1 MAKFSITI
9 IEPSAIIND
18 AIKEHLKKT
27 SLFNLIST
35 FYTWDSF
42 INSARQN
49 TSQLLLINPLQIV
62 NKEKEFDKFC
72 QQQPIE
78 YKIAIV
84 YHLLPNDLI
93 SIFDDVFYIH
103 ESIDKLVQKIKL
115 GISSKEISTTKK
127 QNLTER
133 EKEILKLL
141 AKGLSIKEIA
151 QKVFLSPHTVLSH
164 RKNISA
170 KTGIKTIAGLT
181 VYAVSMNLISIEEIE
196 S

>member
-1 MAKFSITI
+1 MAKPSIII
-9 IEPSAIIND
+9 IEPSAIVND

-27 SLFNLIST
+27 NIFNNINT
-35 FYTWDSF
+35 FYSWDSF
-42 INSARQN
+42 IHSARQN
-49 TSQLLLINPLQIV
+49 MSQLLLINPLQIV
-62 NKEKEFDKFC
+62 NKEKEFEKFC
-72 QQQPIE
+72 QQHPID

-84 YHLLPNDLI
+84 YHLLPNHLI
-93 SIFDDVFYIH
+93 SIFDDVFYIYD
-103 ESIDKLVQKIKL
+103 SIDKLLQKIKL
-115 GISSKEISTTKK
+115 CIASKEINTKKK

-133 EKEILKLL
+133 EQEILKLL